1 MSMVE
6 FKQVANNDIVKNGLE
21 DIEDKLMERG
31 FIVSATGDSE
41 ADVSLRYEEYE
52 DKGEIGEYLVIHITS
67 NNAEKEDKDNFEKIS
82 NYVSEK
88 VSDMIDGL
96 PSDIK
101 PNLEDSLLNIF
112 GQIVLLNGR
121 KVY

>member
-1 MSMVE
+1 MVE

-31 FIVSATGDSE
+31 FIVSATGDSD
-41 ADVSLRYEEYE
+41 ADVSLHYEEYE

-67 NNAEKEDKDNFEKIS
+67 NNAEKEDEDKFEEIS
-82 NYVSEK
+82 DYVSEK

-101 PNLEDSLLNIF
+101 PNLEDPLLDIF